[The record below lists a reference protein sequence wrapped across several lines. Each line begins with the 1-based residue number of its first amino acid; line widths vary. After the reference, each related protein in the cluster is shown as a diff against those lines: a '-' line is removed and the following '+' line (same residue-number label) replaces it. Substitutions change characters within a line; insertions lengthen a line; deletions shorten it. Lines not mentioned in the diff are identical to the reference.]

1 VDPSPPAALGTVKLC
16 DSLSG
21 AMSEFLVE
29 AARHNPAIA
38 HSLKKLRQ
46 RAESAIRDAAVADT
60 VLDARDLGPGEGV
73 VQPRTRAPSS
83 AALPAARGLD
93 LTKSWS
99 TSLLN
104 DVAAPD
110 VFAVKPLA
118 ELELLA
124 LRSAQQLRRR
134 HARLRQATVA
144 VSVLTVA
151 MLAIGGYTATIGD
164 PKLAAGLVL
173 GGSIVL
179 ALVVLKWQPFRRAAR
194 SAELAELA
202 DAMATNLR
210 LRVRALEEQQDA
222 KARQLEQ
229 WKAIV
234 DLTEAV
240 SPG

>member
-1 VDPSPPAALGTVKLC
+1 
-16 DSLSG
+16 
-21 AMSEFLVE
+21 MSEFLVE

-38 HSLKKLRQ
+38 QNLKKLRQ

-60 VLDARDLGPGEGV
+60 LLDARDLRPGEDLP
-73 VQPRTRAPSS
+73 QPRMEAPS
-83 AALPAARGLD
+83 APLPIGGTAID
-93 LTKSWS
+93 LGKSWS

-104 DVAAPD
+104 GVAAPD

-124 LRSAQQLRRR
+124 LRAAQQLRRR
-134 HARLRQATVA
+134 HARLRQATFA
-144 VSVLTVA
+144 VTLLTLAVLGA
-151 MLAIGGYTATIGD
+151 GIYTALQGD
-164 PKLAAGLVL
+164 QTLAAALV
-173 GGSIVL
+173 GGGTVVL

-194 SAELAELA
+194 SAELAEMA

-210 LRVRALEEQQDA
+210 LRLRAVEEETDP

-234 DLTEAV
+234 DLTDAMKR
-240 SPG
+240 G